1 MIAEIDIPLHS
12 FLVRSPSSHK
22 RKKRNT
28 YGSESSGDA
37 KKALGVDED
46 NDDDDISLP
55 PSPNPQFL
63 TASWRLIW
71 PLLGGLWNNTLIIQ
85 QTSLL
90 TRIL

>member
-46 NDDDDISLP
+46 NDDDISLP